1 VGCSIIALSGQN
13 LNPNEE
19 GECATEPIYN
29 LPHCLGLEEGEVRE
43 GFGIPCG
50 RGNGW
55 TAPFYYIVLFVVF
68 AGEFTFVPYEC
79 ACCIKFFSPLDAVL
93 KEFL

>member
-1 VGCSIIALSGQN
+1 MRRVSVQQNRFTIYHIVWGWKKVKLERDLGCLVVEAMV
-13 LNPNEE
+13 
-19 GECATEPIYN
+19 
-29 LPHCLGLEEGEVRE
+29 VRE

>member
-1 VGCSIIALSGQN
+1 MCNRTDLQSTALFGVGRR
-13 LNPNEE
+13 
-19 GECATEPIYN
+19 Y
-29 LPHCLGLEEGEVRE
+29 EVRE
-43 GFGIPCG
+43 GFEIPCG